1 MVLEY
6 HSSDRIEYEKET
18 IPYMQELSRVDLKM
32 LSETQK
38 IVSEQ
43 KYRYGKDEHKKGRNQ
58 RTAKLLNT
66 NLSVGTKPNGLCPSI
81 PDESKRA
88 ESRD

>member
-6 HSSDRIEYEKET
+6 HSPDRIEYEKET

-58 RTAKLLNT
+58 RTAKFLLDT
-66 NLSVGTKPNGLCPSI
+66 NLSDQSVCWESQTGT
-81 PDESKRA
+81 
-88 ESRD
+88 

>member
-6 HSSDRIEYEKET
+6 HSPDRIEYEKET

-66 NLSVGTKPNGLCPSI
+66 NLSDQSVCWESQTGTKRFVSVDP
-81 PDESKRA
+81 
-88 ESRD
+88 